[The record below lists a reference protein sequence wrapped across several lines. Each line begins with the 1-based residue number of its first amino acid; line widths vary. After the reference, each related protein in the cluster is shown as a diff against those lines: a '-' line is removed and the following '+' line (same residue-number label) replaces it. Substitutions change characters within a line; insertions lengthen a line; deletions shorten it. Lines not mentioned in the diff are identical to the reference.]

1 MNNTNQLQQ
10 QALHLLA
17 QGFKQEFAK
26 KLYEDERFTELVHEL
41 TTEFVE
47 ENIPVVREED
57 QCDLAFLLMET
68 VRVTTY

>member
-1 MNNTNQLQQ
+1 MNNTNPLQQ

-26 KLYEDERFTELVHEL
+26 KLYEDERFTELVHEFAS
-41 TTEFVE
+41 EFVD
-47 ENIPVVREED
+47 ENIPVVKED
-57 QCDLAFLLMET
+57 DRCDLAFLLMET